1 MSAQTVEPHRSAATY
16 DELRDLA
23 DGIVTEGDRRGV
35 RVRAD
40 ISEQGIQVHMM
51 SPSNPHGLIVL
62 EVGFQIRTQ
71 DEGAVASV
79 ENRVHHPGLGLCRT
93 ADLLAATTEAYEKQD
108 DDFAFFAPDVSVAI
122 EVVSPS
128 NPGNDYITK
137 LRDYPRMGV
146 PEYVIVDPRDGTV
159 TVHSGPDTASGEPR
173 YADTPRRYKFGDAVP
188 MGRWTID
195 TAKFPRYRS

>member
-1 MSAQTVEPHRSAATY
+1 MSAQPVEPYRSTATY

-23 DGIVTEGDRRGV
+23 DGIVGEADRLGH

-40 ISEQGIQVHMM
+40 ISEQGITVHMM
-51 SPSNPHGLIVL
+51 GPSRWHGRIVVML
-62 EVGFQIRTQ
+62 AGQFEEQ
-71 DEGAVASV
+71 GAVAMAETWV
-79 ENRVHHPGLGLCRT
+79 DHPALGVCRT
-93 ADLLAATTEAYEKQD
+93 ADLLVMTQD
-108 DDFAFFAPDVSVAI
+108 AWDQQSEEPAVFAPEVSVAI
-122 EVVSPS
+122 EIVSPS

-146 PEYVIVDPRDGTV
+146 PVYVIIDPRDGTV

-188 MGRWTID
+188 MGTWTID